1 MSGFFFCDT
10 KLWLYLIDMR
20 YPRGMMRLQRSAVL
34 VSALALSSCLAH
46 AQAPAPPA
54 GAPAGQAPRP
64 RAAPTNL
71 KVLPKTMTGNE
82 VLTLMRLYTGALGV
96 ECGFCH
102 AEDPVT
108 KRPNAALDTNPMKD
122 TARFMITMTADLN
135 EKLDTMPG
143 KMYGDPVT
151 CGTCHRG
158 EKHPSVFVPA
168 PRAPQAPRPPAAAT
182 PLPPAR

>member
-1 MSGFFFCDT
+1 MT
-10 KLWLYLIDMR
+10 RYL
-20 YPRGMMRLQRSAVL
+20 RSSAL
-34 VSALALSSCLAH
+34 LSALALSSYLAH

-54 GAPAGQAPRP
+54 GQAPRP
-64 RAAPTNL
+64 PRPAPTNL
-71 KVLPKTMTGNE
+71 KVLPKTMTGDQ
-82 VLTLMRLYTGALGV
+82 VLAQMRLFTGYLGV
-96 ECGFCH
+96 ECNFCH

-143 KMYGDPVT
+143 KMYADPVT

-182 PLPPAR
+182 PPPPR